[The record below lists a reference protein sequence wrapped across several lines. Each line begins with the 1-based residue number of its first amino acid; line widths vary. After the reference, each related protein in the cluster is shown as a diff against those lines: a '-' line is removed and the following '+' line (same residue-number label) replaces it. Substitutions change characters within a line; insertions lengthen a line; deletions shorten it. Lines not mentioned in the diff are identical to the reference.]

1 MNKKRETQ
9 SKRLI
14 DARTFQHQLAKLA
27 NTVALKVEREGVK
40 VMKPQFTAADV
51 TVLLRQ
57 SLSTYELMCFVN
69 ADDTRK
75 RGSWKPAY
83 SAAILPLNRS
93 MIDCLYNI
101 TTLLQFP
108 SQRYAFRESG
118 YRFALEGLKA
128 DEERYRGK
136 RSWRTYIKKHRD
148 HLSIGMNTDGI
159 TLTEVEAA
167 KMWPTLSSYLRVK
180 KGTPLTPH
188 QDFLKKLTF
197 IFWQEYSA
205 MTHAVFQGL
214 MPSAVFYI
222 PDKIPHEFREQFD
235 TIVVERMI
243 ATHLVRNAAV
253 LLCTLTEVQAHFR
266 FFDEARINE
275 RILHV
280 WNALLRV
287 PEVKELYDARY
298 EQLMR
303 DKGIT

>member
-1 MNKKRETQ
+1 MKNKQKT
-9 SKRLI
+9 SKRFL

-51 TVLLRQ
+51 TILLRQ
-57 SLSTYELMCFVN
+57 SLSIYELMCFLN
-69 ADDTRK
+69 AGDTRK
-75 RGSWKPAY
+75 SGSWKPAY

-101 TTLLQFP
+101 TTLLRFP
-108 SQRYAFRESG
+108 SFRYAFRESG

-136 RSWRTYIKKHRD
+136 RGWRVYIKKQRD
-148 HLSIGMNTDGI
+148 LLRIGMNADGI
-159 TLTEVEAA
+159 TLAEVESA

-188 QDFLKKLTF
+188 QEFLKKLTF
-197 IFWQEYSA
+197 VFWQEYSA

-222 PDKIPHEFREQFD
+222 PDKIPHELREQFD

-243 ATHLVRNAAV
+243 ATHLVRNAAI

-275 RILHV
+275 RILNV
-280 WNALLRV
+280 WNTLLRT

-298 EQLMR
+298 EQLMKDR
-303 DKGIT
+303 GIT